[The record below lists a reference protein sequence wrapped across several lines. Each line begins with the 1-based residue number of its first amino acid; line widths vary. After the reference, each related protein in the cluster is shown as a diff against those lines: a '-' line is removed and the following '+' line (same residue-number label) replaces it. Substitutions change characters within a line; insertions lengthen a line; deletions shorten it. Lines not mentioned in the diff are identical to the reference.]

1 MVMTGLEAI
10 DDSRI
15 HEINKKTSIEINER
29 AIEILTQNGI
39 VLSAGFLVM
48 PDYTEDDL
56 KRIED
61 YVKRHSNITLT
72 ELTPLT
78 PLPGTGFH
86 KEMKNHVTTH
96 HREVYDLAHFVIPT
110 TNLSQPEMYRLI
122 QKYYLRIVLR
132 AIKRLKLYRL
142 HYIFK
147 RHIPRLIIGLWLN
160 AYLIRRMHISTCTPA
175 PKDIM

>member
-15 HEINKKTSIEINER
+15 QEINKKTSIEINEH
-29 AIEILTQNGI
+29 AIEILAQNGI

-61 YVKRHSNITLT
+61 YVRRHPNIALT

-86 KEMKNHVTTH
+86 KEMKDVVTTH

-132 AIKRLKLYRL
+132 RDDAFKTLPPP
-142 HYIFK
+142 YIFK
-147 RHIPRLIIGLWLN
+147 RHMPR
-160 AYLIRRMHISTCTPA
+160 
-175 PKDIM
+175 